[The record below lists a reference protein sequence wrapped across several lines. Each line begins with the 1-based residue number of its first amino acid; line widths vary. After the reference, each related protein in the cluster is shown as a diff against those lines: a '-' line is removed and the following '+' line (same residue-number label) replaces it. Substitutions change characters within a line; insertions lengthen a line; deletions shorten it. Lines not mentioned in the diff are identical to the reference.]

1 MLRPIQPEV
10 IVNKNSART
19 KNNKLGSATTIDS
32 GENTTNPQ
40 TSSMGDTKRSN
51 VIKLPKVNM
60 TEIPDYDRKRPELN
74 LILNDVLQNL
84 KSIKIDGSSYG
95 NSNR

>member
-1 MLRPIQPEV
+1 
-10 IVNKNSART
+10 
-19 KNNKLGSATTIDS
+19 
-32 GENTTNPQ
+32 
-40 TSSMGDTKRSN
+40 MGDTKHSN
-51 VIKLPKVNM
+51 VIKLPKVKM

>member
-1 MLRPIQPEV
+1 
-10 IVNKNSART
+10 
-19 KNNKLGSATTIDS
+19 
-32 GENTTNPQ
+32 
-40 TSSMGDTKRSN
+40 MGDTKRSN